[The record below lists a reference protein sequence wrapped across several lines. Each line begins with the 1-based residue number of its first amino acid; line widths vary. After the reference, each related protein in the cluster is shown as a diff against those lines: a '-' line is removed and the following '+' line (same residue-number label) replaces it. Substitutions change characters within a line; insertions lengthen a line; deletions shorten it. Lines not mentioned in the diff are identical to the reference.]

1 MQVAVHVCVA
11 RRELE
16 LEDGGGA
23 AGGDG
28 CELQEEAS
36 VGDGLEQDIA
46 HLPEEVGDALEGRG
60 HAGGGEAVVSVDYMY
75 LLVILVICM

>member
-28 CELQEEAS
+28 CGLQEEAS

-60 HAGGGEAVVSVDYMY
+60 HAGGGEAVVSVYMY
-75 LLVILVICM
+75 LLVILVIGM